1 MVSRVPSSLAYLHPA
16 RGSSVWKEP
25 RIVANFTSD
34 YFLLAEFGH
43 MVTANLQSALGN
55 VVYENENAFDE

>member
-1 MVSRVPSSLAYLHPA
+1 
-16 RGSSVWKEP
+16 
-25 RIVANFTSD
+25 VANFTSD